1 MIRFQH
7 IRKTLKNLE
16 KVSKKGLQL
25 FLCFLVIISY
35 LTPVPVIPLKNAL
48 EEKEDKK
55 VRALNQYAVTGGLL
69 ETGTEV
75 ASSVDNMASW
85 RGALGDDNNDWRVS
99 RNNPGGLS
107 QILYFDNVE
116 ISGANKLLIYMGANN
131 ITTNNAFQHQICDWT
146 NSTSVQH
153 VADANCTGG
162 GWRNLS
168 PRNGNETNT
177 SESFF
182 QYELYDG
189 YFVDRTTSPGTP
201 ISTPINY
208 FIRSSDKRV
217 MIRTYSNVA
226 STVQYRVD
234 FAQVE
239 TAIDSVYEPADFVK
253 TAGGATTAFISDL
266 TGEAGEGSVGYGSDG
281 NRFDIAQPG
290 TSQAVDSYFIY
301 KNVKSYTGMNTLL
314 VTSEICVT
322 NTALTFGI
330 YARNFTNNTW
340 TQIGTTITGSLCTT
354 DTTYKSAFN
363 STTISGFDIAD
374 HISGTDEI
382 WVRYLTNSPAAV
394 YTIRFDAMYIMLG
407 SVNTDSSLCEI
418 SWGTGTATNCTNT
431 RDLINDDAALVTTA
445 NTSTWQNAAV
455 IEYPAGHYPQDNDD
469 DATNSEYAYSYN
481 LSFPVTVASNMSIT
495 GVHHSLRFRS
505 NISTITLTPQIK
517 QYSGSSALGG
527 ELAGPGWRDTVGTDT
542 NNSTSYY
549 YIDSVLQR
557 ETLSS
562 PEDTIDFTNNL
573 MNLKLRTST
582 STNVAGGVTAD
593 WDFAMMSIRWVEETN
608 RTTIQT
614 QYAPTGGL
622 LVTGTD
628 AALSNANV
636 GSWRGTLGNDANYW
650 SITRHA
656 TNGLKYY
663 LYFDGVQLRQANKI
677 IITLEQSN
685 TTTATAY
692 QHDIC
697 DWTSSTS
704 VDYAADADCTGGG
717 WRTLTPRKTTLS
729 PTTDTVHQYEIYNGY
744 FSTRTTSPGTPIAT
758 DLSNFIRSSDKRI
771 MVRTYTVAG
780 STVVQKTDFAQ
791 VEVAIDPIYEIADW
805 NKTAGGTTTGFLSDT
820 IGAVN
825 TGVTASDNNRLGVP
839 NSAVSTP
846 MDFYFIFKDVKAYTG
861 ANTFLFLSE
870 MSVSNVD
877 LTWGVYIRDFSGGG
891 SWKQAGGTV
900 TATGTGDIEYATSFN
915 STTTSGFSL
924 ANSISSSD
932 EVWVR
937 ILTNGP
943 ATARTMSF
951 DRIYS
956 ILGSVNDDSS
966 KCEISWGTGTATNCV
981 NTRDLVNDVVSGT
994 PTTANTST
1002 WQVTSA
1008 IEYPSTYYETDG
1020 DDDGTANEY
1029 AFSRNLGFPIT
1040 ISSGQAI
1047 TGIHYATRHR
1057 SNVSTITVDPQYLS
1071 FAGAIG
1077 FGAINNGAGWQ
1088 NTPSTDTNNLTTY
1101 GIYNSWLQNE
1111 MQLSPDD
1118 AIQTF
1123 TNLGYMRLRTSTSTL
1138 TTSGTVSDWD
1148 FAMMSIR
1155 YMQDFTPVISI
1166 SVSDGSI
1173 SYGSVAKGAAK
1184 TTVDLTDTQT
1194 VTNDSNVAVDFN
1206 IKGQNTACPWT
1217 LSGTAGTDTYEHQF
1231 CKKSDVSCSSP
1242 PTNYTDL
1249 TTSYQTLY
1257 TSVAISGTK
1266 DVDLRIVLPTTT
1278 ACTASQSA
1286 DITLQAVQP

>member
-1 MIRFQH
+1 MIRFKNKNR
-7 IRKTLKNLE
+7 ILKSIKE
-16 KVSKKGLQL
+16 IARKGLQIS
-25 FLCFLVIISY
+25 LCVLVILSY
-35 LTPVPVIPLKNAL
+35 LIPVPVIPLKNSL
-48 EEKEDKK
+48 QENENKK
-55 VRALNQYAVTGGLL
+55 VRALNQYTVTGGLL
-69 ETGTEV
+69 ETGAEV
-75 ASSVDNMASW
+75 ATSVDNVGNW
-85 RGALGDDNNDWRVS
+85 RGAMGDDSNDWRVS
-99 RNNPGGLS
+99 RNNPNGLS

-116 ISGANKLLIYMGANN
+116 ISGANKLLIYIGANN

-146 NSTSVQH
+146 NSTGVQN
-153 VADANCTGG
+153 VADSNCTGG

-168 PRNGNETNT
+168 PRNQSETNT
-177 SESFF
+177 AEAFF
-182 QYELYDG
+182 QYEIYDG
-189 YFVDRTTSPGTP
+189 YFSDRTSSPGTP
-201 ISTPINY
+201 ITTPISY

-226 STVQYRVD
+226 STVQYRID

-239 TAIDSVYEPADFVK
+239 TAIDSEYEPAEYVG
-253 TAGGATTAFISDL
+253 TAAGTPTAYYTDAIGA
-266 TGEAGEGSVGYGSDG
+266 GGEGSLGYGSDG
-281 NRFDIAQPG
+281 NRFQVPQPG
-290 TSQAVDSYFIY
+290 TSQAIDLYFKY
-301 KNVKSYTGMNTLL
+301 KNVKTYTGMNTIMAS
-314 VTSEICVT
+314 SEICVS

-330 YARNFTNNTW
+330 YARNFSNNTW
-340 TQIGTTITGSLCTT
+340 TQIGTTITGTACTT
-354 DTTYKSAFN
+354 DTTYISAFN
-363 STTISGFDIAD
+363 STTISGFDIND
-374 HISGTDEI
+374 HISSSDEVWI
-382 WVRYLTNSPAAV
+382 RYLTNSPAAI
-394 YTIRFDAMYIMLG
+394 YDIRFDNLYIILG
-407 SVNTDSSLCEI
+407 SVNTDSSQCEI

-431 RDLINDDAALVTTA
+431 RDLTNDNAGLVTTA
-445 NTSTWQNAAV
+445 NTSTWQNTAA
-455 IEYPAGHYPQDNDD
+455 IEYPANHYPQDNDD
-469 DATNSEYAYSYN
+469 DTTNSEYAYSYN
-481 LSFPVTVASNMSIT
+481 LSFPVTVASNMSVT
-495 GVHHSLRFRS
+495 GIHHALRFRS
-505 NISTITLTPQIK
+505 NISSITITPQIK

-542 NNSTSYY
+542 SNSTSYY
-549 YIDSVLQR
+549 FVDSTIQR

-573 MNLKLRTST
+573 MNLRLRTSA

-614 QYAPTGGL
+614 QYTATGGL
-622 LVTGTD
+622 LVTGTAPAVD
-628 AALSNANV
+628 NANV
-636 GSWRGTLGNDANYW
+636 GSWRGTLGNDSNYW
-650 SITRHA
+650 SVTRHA

-697 DWTSSTS
+697 DWANTTS

-717 WRTLTPRKTTLS
+717 WRTLTPRRTTLN
-729 PTTDTVHQYEIYNGY
+729 PTTDTVHQYEIYDGY
-744 FSTRTTSPGTPIAT
+744 FSTRSGSPGTPITT
-758 DLSNFIRSSDKRI
+758 DLADFIRSSDKRI
-771 MVRTYTVAG
+771 MVRTYTATG
-780 STVVQKTDFAQ
+780 SSIVQKTDFAQ
-791 VEVAIDPIYEIADW
+791 VEVAIDPVYEIASLV
-805 NKTAGGTTTGFLSDT
+805 KTAGGTTTNFLSDT

-825 TGVTASDNNRLGVP
+825 TGVTASDNNRLGIP
-839 NSAVSTP
+839 NSAGSTP
-846 MDFYFIFKDVKAYTG
+846 MDFYFIFKNVKPYAG

-891 SWKQAGGTV
+891 SWRQAGGTV

-915 STTTSGFSL
+915 STTTSGFDLS
-924 ANSISSSD
+924 NSISSSD
-932 EVWVR
+932 EIWVR
-937 ILTNGP
+937 VLTNGP

-966 KCEISWGTGTATNCV
+966 LCEISWGTGTATDCA

-994 PTTANTST
+994 PSTANTST

-1008 IEYPSTYYETDG
+1008 IEYPSTFYETDG

-1029 AFSRNLGFPIT
+1029 AFSSNLGFPIT
-1040 ISSGQAI
+1040 LSSGQAV

-1057 SNVSTITVDPQYLS
+1057 SNISTITVDPQYLS
-1071 FAGAIG
+1071 FAGATG

-1088 NTPSTDTNNLTTY
+1088 NTPGTDTNNLTTY
-1101 GIYNSWLQNE
+1101 GIYNSWLQPE

-1118 AIQTF
+1118 AIQTY
-1123 TNLGYMRLRTSTSTL
+1123 TNLGYMRLRTSTSTR
-1138 TTSGTVSDWD
+1138 TTSGITRDWD

-1173 SYGSVAKGAAK
+1173 SYGSVAKGGAK
-1184 TTVDLTDTQT
+1184 TTQDLTDTQT
-1194 VTNDSNVAVDFN
+1194 VSNDSNVAVDFN
-1206 IKGQNTACPWT
+1206 IKGQDTACPWA

-1231 CKKSDVSCSSP
+1231 CKKSDVACSSP
-1242 PTNYTDL
+1242 PTDYTDL

-1257 TSVAISGTK
+1257 SSVAISGTK